1 LRGLCHQDEPEEA
14 TVTTTKKSLN
24 VALGE
29 ELITYIDEQL
39 KSGLFNNQSEVVR
52 DALRQH
58 RQGQGLAESLR
69 RLNEMVEAGN
79 EQIRQGKVVSQ
90 DASQRRIEAILQ
102 SAEADES
109 NAAGQP
115 TAPKRAA
122 PARRDGNA
130 AQSRRE
136 RGQAAR

>member
-1 LRGLCHQDEPEEA
+1 MSTHR
-14 TVTTTKKSLN
+14 KSLN

-29 ELITYIDEQL
+29 ELIAYIDEQL

-79 EQIRQGKVVSQ
+79 EQIRQGKVVSA
-90 DASQRRIEAILQ
+90 DASRQRVEAILQ
-102 SAEADES
+102 RSEADE
-109 NAAGQP
+109 A
-115 TAPKRAA
+115 
-122 PARRDGNA
+122 
-130 AQSRRE
+130 
-136 RGQAAR
+136 GQAASQERKPAARRAPGAAESRGPKGKAAR